1 MLRDIHAVASV
12 LFFLMLAW
20 MAIRFTST
28 NPAER
33 RRNLIFWIC
42 AIVILASELA
52 AIITNFLPASLR
64 PPFPWL
70 FLYEAA
76 GIFAF
81 GVSWFVE
88 GQTLGEPDAE
98 LVRERG
104 RGTTARSA

>member
-1 MLRDIHAVASV
+1 VASV

-20 MAIRFTST
+20 MAIRFAST

-33 RRNLIFWIC
+33 RRNLIFWSC

-70 FLYEAA
+70 FLYEAV

-88 GQTLGEPDAE
+88 GQTLSEPEAE